1 MYQSRH
7 ESITCGCKSVMVVM
21 LLIPLDVREKE
32 DDDEVDD
39 EVDDDKD
46 GEETE

>member
-1 MYQSRH
+1 
-7 ESITCGCKSVMVVM
+7 MVVK
-21 LLIPLDVREKE
+21 LLIYLDVGEKE